1 MPRDNLHECLQGLA
15 PGALRKLSDADRQAL
30 HALVERAR
38 RQRAADHAAAIDA
51 AVAQVPV
58 MLRST
63 VRRMLAE

>member
-1 MPRDNLHECLQGLA
+1 MARDDLHDCLQALA

-30 HALVERAR
+30 HALVDRAR
-38 RQRAADHAAAIDA
+38 RQRAADHAAAIDS
-51 AVAQVPV
+51 AVAQVPA